1 MEDGTGH
8 VGHRAAAEEAGD
20 FMGSKEMSLDDA
32 GPYSVRLPRLRRPD
46 GSPVMVL
53 VVDDEPQLADLVR
66 MGLRL
71 AGWDVTVAHD
81 GPSAVKLARE
91 TRPDVLVLDV
101 MMPGI
106 DGLEALHRI
115 RAFSPTVPA
124 LFLTAKDAVE
134 HRIRGLAAGGDDYVT
149 KPFSMEELVLRLHR
163 LVERSGRAAAG
174 APELVVGDLV
184 LNTDTREVVRGRAE
198 VRLSATQFELL
209 HYLMLNARTV
219 VTKAQILEHVWKYD
233 FGGQNNVVELYISY
247 LRKKIDAGR
256 EPMIHTVRGVGYVI
270 KPPAV
275 SEEGRGAVG

>member
-1 MEDGTGH
+1 M
-8 VGHRAAAEEAGD
+8 AEETGERVA
-20 FMGSKEMSLDDA
+20 SKDLAQDDA
-32 GPYSVRLPRLRRPD
+32 GPYSVRMPALHRPD
-46 GSPVMVL
+46 GSPVVAL

-71 AGWDVTVAHD
+71 AGWEVRVAHD
-81 GPSAVKLARE
+81 GPTAVKLARE
-91 TRPDVLVLDV
+91 ARPDVLVLDV

-115 RAFSPTVPA
+115 RAFAPTVPA

-163 LVERSGRAAAG
+163 LVERSGRAGVG

-184 LNTDTREVVRGRAE
+184 LNTDTREVARGGAE

-219 VTKAQILEHVWKYD
+219 VSKAQILEHVWEYD

-270 KPPAV
+270 KPPA
-275 SEEGRGAVG
+275 AA